1 MFVLR
6 GIAISLAVFFLVYC
20 LLSLLVA
27 GGWQSMG
34 RLRRVSARGLAN
46 LLFTLRVLPAA
57 ASAAVTLA
65 FVVPSFLWLEPS
77 STSEEIGVA
86 PLVLGACCLLLFAI
100 GLFRVAAAQAR
111 TSRVISNWLQGASS
125 LDVGTAAPAFQAHHD
140 IPPLMLAGVC
150 RPRLLVSE
158 STVAVLSRDELHVAI
173 QHEVAHMRS
182 HDNLKKLAFRLSP
195 APGMAKLENA
205 WQEAAELAADDAAVS
220 SVRDALDLAAAL
232 IKLSRLVP
240 VEAAP
245 AISMGLLYASGSIG
259 QRVSRLLAWD
269 ETEVRVVCT
278 SHWYALP
285 PVLVALLGAAAA
297 YGPVLAQT
305 HRITEWLVQ

>member
-6 GIAISLAVFFLVYC
+6 GIAVSLAVFFLVYC

-46 LLFTLRVLPAA
+46 LLFTLRILPLA

-65 FVVPSFLWLEPS
+65 FVIPSFLWLEPS
-77 STSEEIGVA
+77 STDEEIGVA
-86 PLVLGACCLLLFAI
+86 PLVLGVCCLVLFAI
-100 GLFRVAAAQAR
+100 GLYRVASAQAR

-125 LDVGTAAPAFQAHHD
+125 LDVGAAAPAFQAHHD

-158 STVAVLSRDELHVAI
+158 STLAVLSSDELHVAI

-182 HDNLKKLAFRLSP
+182 RDNLKKLAFRLSP

-205 WQEAAELAADDAAVS
+205 WQEAVELAADDAAVS

-240 VEAAP
+240 LEAAP
-245 AISMGLLYASGSIG
+245 AISMGLGHASGSIG
-259 QRVSRLLAWD
+259 TRVARLLAWD
-269 ETEVRVVCT
+269 ETRIRVVRP

-285 PVLVALLGAAAA
+285 PVLVALLGAVAA